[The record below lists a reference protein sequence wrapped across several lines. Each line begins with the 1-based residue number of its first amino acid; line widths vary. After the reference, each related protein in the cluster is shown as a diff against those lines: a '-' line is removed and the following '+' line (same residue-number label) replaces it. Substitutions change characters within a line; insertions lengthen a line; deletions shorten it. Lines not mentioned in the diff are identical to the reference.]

1 MNSVELAN
9 VVLVGQIFC
18 ISREGKICKSSCANN
33 PSTSVIATVFEYS
46 PTTEFYTP
54 KGRTGMLS
62 ACSSLIKDVT
72 SFVTATTKKIKLNL
86 KSVLDMKDYVPYH
99 ADLDIQKRLPRDRTS
114 LFNTACT
121 IDEPYLVE
129 KVVKKRFS
137 NHQNQHEYLI
147 KWQGYT
153 SSENTWELPENI
165 PANMLAEFEKQLLA
179 ASSQTSEPRQ
189 SGLRQSRK
197 VAHKS
202 DYILNF

>member
-1 MNSVELAN
+1 MNSVELAK
-9 VVLVGQIFC
+9 VMLVGQIFC

-33 PSTSVIATVFEYS
+33 PSTSVIATVFEYT

-62 ACSSLIKDVT
+62 ACSSL
-72 SFVTATTKKIKLNL
+72 FVTETPENIKVNL
-86 KSVLDMKDYVPYH
+86 ESVPDMKDYVPYH

-114 LFNTACT
+114 LVNTACT

-137 NHQNQHEYLI
+137 NHRNQHEYLI
-147 KWQGYT
+147 KWQEYT

-179 ASSQTSEPRQ
+179 ASSQTSEPRR
-189 SGLRQSRK
+189 SGLRQSQK

>member
-1 MNSVELAN
+1 M
-9 VVLVGQIFC
+9 LVGQIFC

-62 ACSSLIKDVT
+62 ACSSL
-72 SFVTATTKKIKLNL
+72 FVTATTKKIKLNL
-86 KSVLDMKDYVPYH
+86 KSVLDVKDYIPYH

-114 LFNTACT
+114 LVNTAYT

-147 KWQGYT
+147 KWQEYT

-179 ASSQTSEPRQ
+179 ASSQTSEPRR
-189 SGLRQSRK
+189 SGLRQSQK